1 MPGGLVDLTNFN
13 PWKDESERSWRRHN
27 ARQQAMQGAFQALQ
41 QNLQRGIDRRNRVAE
56 QNRAM
61 RDREYALINE
71 KTDKIFQDH
80 QGQKVNDVQLQQ
92 TGQMIKQEYY
102 DAVKTYQD
110 SDKGDEARA
119 AFEQAKQKALTS
131 ARTISKA
138 LDNVDAQI
146 STFQDAIKDGGISD
160 ATDPAVRSF
169 IGDLMDPNTPPDQ
182 YRIETDPETGQL
194 KYVGQ
199 TSDGQ
204 DVSIFLDDLANGDIA
219 YSPIPKADMPKIIM
233 NLTKGVTD
241 ITKQEKYDWG
251 VAEVTDWDTIGLAL
265 DSRID
270 ELIKDDKAFKQIGA
284 ELGYDYNAFQAIM
297 SGEGFTDEDGREI
310 TNEAELRGAVKEELL
325 QQIESVTPHL
335 NRELQRT
342 TQQTQKEA
350 TVAER
355 TAKTQQVFD
364 TIGSGDPNYFNTV
377 FTGKSVNLQ
386 GVKSN
391 FREAEVKGGVL
402 RIKGVTGSGKS
413 AKIVKQDFNLADP
426 DSMAQLAVLLGVDP
440 TDAFNQ
446 ARIIKLSQVQ
456 Q

>member
-182 YRIETDPETGQL
+182 YSIETDPETGQL

-233 NLTKGVTD
+233 NLTKGVTN

-251 VAEVTDWDTIGLAL
+251 IAEVTDWDTIGLAL
-265 DSRID
+265 DSRLD

-284 ELGYDYNAFQAIM
+284 ELGYDYNAFQAVL
-297 SGEGFTDEDGREI
+297 SGEGFTDEDGRQI
-310 TNEAELRGAVKEELL
+310 TNEAELRGAIKEELL

-335 NRELQRT
+335 NREVQRNVARQATIQGQEEIAQNLETNRELLSNVVAAAGQGKEGLDFFRNKLTQGTQDVIFKDGKFAVIDIKTKKPLQIYDPKNQVDLHRLV
-342 TQQTQKEA
+342 EA
-350 TVAER
+350 M
-355 TAKTQQVFD
+355 
-364 TIGSGDPNYFNTV
+364 
-377 FTGKSVNLQ
+377 
-386 GVKSN
+386 
-391 FREAEVKGGVL
+391 GGN
-402 RIKGVTGSGKS
+402 R
-413 AKIVKQDFNLADP
+413 N
-426 DSMAQLAVLLGVDP
+426 
-440 TDAFNQ
+440 
-446 ARIIKLSQVQ
+446 LSQMESNIINF
-456 Q
+456 